1 MAHPNLLTCGWQ
13 VPDVCC
19 VLIVLVTLQ
28 MADLSTHTANVWRTL
43 ADSSPQFVADHV
55 LAVGL
60 WLLFYAAECSG
71 HDAAARAG
79 NRSLRGQMAL
89 VPKVLV
95 PLDFKGV
102 AQAWLQSPYFKRA
115 TGKYRTGKFLKM
127 VLRGVQISMNP
138 DCSAHDRLA
147 CRHTLA

>member
-1 MAHPNLLTCGWQ
+1 MFAGIFCLDTALRH
-13 VPDVCC
+13 VPACLPAGGMSQHVM
-19 VLIVLVTLQ
+19 LIVLASLQ

-71 HDAAARAG
+71 HDTAARAG
-79 NRSLRGQMAL
+79 NRSLRGQVAL
-89 VPKVLV
+89 VPKLLV

-102 AQAWLQSPYFKRA
+102 AQAWLQSPYFNQP
-115 TGKYRTGKFLKM
+115 TGK
-127 VLRGVQISMNP
+127 
-138 DCSAHDRLA
+138 
-147 CRHTLA
+147 